1 MGRQSHIDVICVGY
15 RVLVKTLVAKEAH
28 ALSLFKVLAVPCTH
42 SGEVII
48 DELVLRHLF
57 LHPKRTGTYKV
68 RPHATFGASSRHLI
82 GILCGMTPCA
92 NALEAEHVVAAGQ
105 DAETLISSLLLHDRL
120 EANAALLV
128 LGPGEGAPP

>member
-1 MGRQSHIDVICVGY
+1 
-15 RVLVKTLVAKEAH
+15 
-28 ALSLFKVLAVPCTH
+28 
-42 SGEVII
+42 
-48 DELVLRHLF
+48 
-57 LHPKRTGTYKV
+57 
-68 RPHATFGASSRHLI
+68 
-82 GILCGMTPCA
+82 MTPCA